1 MTDARE
7 RLTRLIELASE
18 NAPEKQPA
26 LAFELCDL
34 LVAWPERYPQIM
46 REPFEALL
54 EKVLR
59 RLDETTR
66 RLIATRLSGHSETAV
81 ALLNEFYFDVPTP
94 ARSVILERNHEP
106 ADEASQSADVEGEA
120 RLVEAVRRM
129 GPVEFAATFAG
140 FLRVSPATARSILD
154 DATGDALA
162 VACKGA
168 DATRDLFRARSLRD
182 PRLRCR
188 TPDALCP
195 PYRVRRRSRKRRRPD
210 ACALAPG
217 KRRPRGVSTTLNAI
231 AKTRRRRRSNAQA
244 C

>member
-106 ADEASQSADVEGEA
+106 ADETSQSADVEGEA

-168 DATRDLFRARSLRD
+168 RMQRATYSALVLFATRGFDVELQTLYGRLAAFDSVPESGAGRMLAHWRRENGARA
-182 PRLRCR
+182 
-188 TPDALCP
+188 A
-195 PYRVRRRSRKRRRPD
+195 
-210 ACALAPG
+210 
-217 KRRPRGVSTTLNAI
+217 
-231 AKTRRRRRSNAQA
+231 
-244 C
+244 

>member
-18 NAPEKQPA
+18 NAPEKQAA

-81 ALLNEFYFDVPTP
+81 ALLNQFYFDVPTK
-94 ARSVILERNHEP
+94 ARSLILERNHEP
-106 ADEASQSADVEGEA
+106 VDETTRAADVEGEA
-120 RLVEAVRRM
+120 RLIQSARRM
-129 GPVEFAATFAG
+129 GAIEFVATLAA
-140 FLRVSPATARSILD
+140 FLRVPVGTAQSILD
-154 DATGDALA
+154 DQTGDALA
-162 VACKGA
+162 VACRGA
-168 DATRDLFRARSLRD
+168 GVQRATYSSLALFAASGAPDTDSEALYARLAAFDTIPENAARSMLAYWRKGHS
-182 PRLRCR
+182 PSR
-188 TPDALCP
+188 TGAH
-195 PYRVRRRSRKRRRPD
+195 
-210 ACALAPG
+210 AA
-217 KRRPRGVSTTLNAI
+217 
-231 AKTRRRRRSNAQA
+231 
-244 C
+244 

>member
-66 RLIATRLSGHSETAV
+66 RLIATRLSGHSETAI

-106 ADEASQSADVEGEA
+106 ADETSQSADVEGEA

-140 FLRVSPATARSILD
+140 FLRVSPTTAQSILD

-168 DATRDLFRARSLRD
+168 RMQRATYSALVLFATRGLDVELQTLYARLAAFDAVPESGAGRMLAHWRRENGARA
-182 PRLRCR
+182 
-188 TPDALCP
+188 A
-195 PYRVRRRSRKRRRPD
+195 
-210 ACALAPG
+210 
-217 KRRPRGVSTTLNAI
+217 
-231 AKTRRRRRSNAQA
+231 
-244 C
+244 

>member
-81 ALLNEFYFDVPTP
+81 TLLNEFYFDVPTK
-94 ARSVILERNHEP
+94 ARGVILERNHETVDETSQG
-106 ADEASQSADVEGEA
+106 ADAEEEA
-120 RLVEAVRRM
+120 RLVEAARRM
-129 GPVEFAATFAG
+129 GAVEFVSAFAA
-140 FLRVSPATARSILD
+140 FLHVPTATARSILD
-154 DATGDALA
+154 DRTGDALA
-162 VACKGA
+162 VACRGAGAQRATYSSLVLFAAGNTADIGAETLYARLAAFDNVPEKGA
-168 DATRDLFRARSLRD
+168 RRMLAYWRRGHNPPRSDA
-182 PRLRCR
+182 
-188 TPDALCP
+188 
-195 PYRVRRRSRKRRRPD
+195 
-210 ACALAPG
+210 
-217 KRRPRGVSTTLNAI
+217 NA
-231 AKTRRRRRSNAQA
+231 A
-244 C
+244 